1 MGMERIVAGDGLSAS
16 ADVVAE
22 NVEALR
28 GAFPEAFTE
37 DGIDFDV
44 LRQLL
49 GGGIA
54 EGDEKYGLNWH
65 GKRDARR
72 IALTPS
78 TGTLRPCPDE
88 SVDWDTTQN
97 LMIEGDNL
105 EVLKLLQKSYS
116 GKVKLIYIDPP
127 YNTGNDFVYKD
138 DYQDNIRNYLELT
151 GQADSEG
158 KKLSTNVETSGRFHT
173 DWLNM
178 MYPRLKLA
186 RNLLQD
192 DGVIF
197 ISIDDNEL
205 ENLLALS
212 NEIFG
217 EENHLANFSWEKRTN
232 RENRKAISSRHD
244 HIVCFLRDRGALESA
259 IRKLPMSGE
268 ALERY
273 KNPDDDPRG
282 RWKSDPATAQAGH
295 GTSGQF
301 YTLVG
306 PDGRTHELQSGRC
319 WLYTEDVMQQ
329 AITDGRI
336 WFGKRGTGVPRV
348 KTYLNDKDRGLVPE
362 SIWFASEA
370 STNERAKNELKALFD
385 QKAVF
390 DTPKPVEL
398 IEHMIEIAGSEG
410 VVMDF
415 FAGSGATAHALLN
428 EKAASGGEGR
438 RYILV
443 QLPSPL
449 DSENVDQRIATDFC
463 DTHGLERNLA
473 ELTKERLRRA
483 GVQVQEEHSDW
494 DGDLGFRVFKLDS
507 SNIRAWSADAG
518 DVEESLLAS
527 LEHVVDDRT
536 DEDLQFEVLLK
547 LGLDLCVPTAEREF
561 AGVEVSSV
569 GGGVLMSCLSES
581 LSTDQVETVGTGIV
595 EWIAELTPAG
605 DVTVVFRDSAF
616 ESDVTKTN
624 MAAILEQGGVTTVRS
639 I

>member
-1 MGMERIVAGDGLSAS
+1 MERIVAGDGLSAS

-158 KKLSTNVETSGRFHT
+158 KKLSTSVETSGRFHT

-186 RNLLQD
+186 RNLLRD
-192 DGVIF
+192 DGVIA
-197 ISIDDNEL
+197 ISIDDGEQAHL
-205 ENLLALS
+205 HALCAD
-212 NEIFG
+212 IFG
-217 EENHLANFSWEKRTN
+217 ENNHVATVVWQKRYVSNVTAKWLSDMHDFVVLYAKDREKVVVNAWKRT
-232 RENRKAISSRHD
+232 EEQVA
-244 HIVCFLRDRGALESA
+244 A
-259 IRKLPMSGE
+259 
-268 ALERY
+268 Y
-273 KNPDDDPRG
+273 KNPDNDSRG
-282 RWKSDPATAQAGH
+282 RWRAQDLSA
-295 GTSGQF
+295 SKPYSAGQF
-301 YTLVG
+301 TILG
-306 PDGRTHELQSGRC
+306 PTGREFRPPPNRYWRC
-319 WLYTEDVMQQ
+319 NETQFEKWQE
-329 AITDGRI
+329 DGRI
-336 WFGKRGTGVPRV
+336 WWGVNRDARPML
-348 KTYLNDKDRGLVPE
+348 KGFLSESDRGITPHT
-362 SIWFASEA
+362 WWGYDFAGHNKEA
-370 STNERAKNELKALFD
+370 TLEVKDLFD
-385 QKAVF
+385 GDAPF
-390 DTPKPVEL
+390 DTPKPVRLMTRIVEL
-398 IEHMIEIAGSEG
+398 LCADTGL
-410 VVMDF
+410 VLDF
-415 FAGSGATAHALLN
+415 FAGSGAMAEAVISRN
-428 EKAASGGEGR
+428 AATQSR
-438 RYILV
+438 LRYAMVQIQEPIERHDFAILSDV
-443 QLPSPL
+443 
-449 DSENVDQRIATDFC
+449 
-463 DTHGLERNLA
+463 
-473 ELTKERLRRA
+473 TKERLRRA
-483 GVQVQEEHSDW
+483 GVKVKKEHPEW
-494 DGDLGFRVFKLDS
+494 DGDVGFRVFKLDS
-507 SNIRAWSADAG
+507 SNIRAWSGDAG
-518 DVEESLLAS
+518 DVEESLLTS
-527 LEHVVDDRT
+527 LEHVVEGRT
-536 DEDLQFEVLLK
+536 DEDLLYEVLLK
-547 LGLDLCVPTAEREF
+547 LGLDLCVPGHVLEF

-569 GGGVLMSCLSES
+569 GGGVMMSCLSRS
-581 LSTDQVETVGTGIV
+581 LSTDQVEAVGTGIV
-595 EWIAELTPAG
+595 EWIEELSPSG

-616 ESDVTKTN
+616 ENDVAKTN